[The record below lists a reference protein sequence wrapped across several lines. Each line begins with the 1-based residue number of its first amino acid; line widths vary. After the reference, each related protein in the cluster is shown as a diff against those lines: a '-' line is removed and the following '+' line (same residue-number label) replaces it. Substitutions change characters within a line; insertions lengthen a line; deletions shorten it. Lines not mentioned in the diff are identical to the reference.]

1 MRLARIAVIAVASVA
16 LGCDYAKDLLSSGPE
31 ATLDAYLEASVRGDS
46 AAAYGYLSAED
57 QAARSLSEYKASSGN
72 ELAKAV
78 AAKTEY
84 RIAEVQ
90 THGATAIAQVDITIP
105 DVSGM
110 FTDLL
115 GGAFASALGGA
126 KQEEIEEKLA
136 KKYSGADLP
145 TTTKREEFTLVREDG
160 DWRVFLDWGTE
171 QKVSALLAEA
181 QALEES
187 KQVRAA
193 LAKYD
198 EVLELD
204 SELVEVQQKRA
215 EAEQEVHAFEAKQA
229 YVGNL
234 SLYDL
239 QAKYYE
245 TYLDKR
251 VPGVQF
257 KLKNN
262 GDRTLDKVEVTVYFK
277 DASGSVVAEEN
288 FHPVLVTKYSLGDN
302 KPLKPNYIW
311 QLDRGKFYKAE
322 AVPSEWKEGSVSAKI
337 TDLAFAD

>member
-1 MRLARIAVIAVASVA
+1 MRLAHIAVIAVASVA
-16 LGCDYAKDLLSSGPE
+16 LACDYAKDLLSSGPE
-31 ATLDAYLEASVRGDS
+31 AALDAYLEASVRGDS
-46 AAAYGYLSAED
+46 AAAYGYLSAAD
-57 QAARSLSEYKASSGN
+57 QAARSLGEYKASSGN

-84 RIAEVQ
+84 RIAEIQ
-90 THGATAIAQVDITIP
+90 THGDTAIAQVDITIP

-136 KKYSGADLP
+136 KKYSGEDLP

-160 DWRVFLDWGTE
+160 AWRVFLDWGTE

-215 EAEQEVHAFEAKQA
+215 EAEQEVQAFEAKQA

-322 AVPSEWKEGSVSAKI
+322 AVPSEWNEGSVSAKI